1 MKKWLEFFLVFILIL
16 FGSCQ
21 GKSVEAKF
29 SSVEE
34 IGSIGYVH
42 EARQDGIIVV
52 GGNNVGE
59 NIDAVSDFE
68 ADATGVSNVSAY
80 SYKKG
85 IVRFGD
91 EGDALFCQYDI
102 SREENR
108 VLKFGGKSEVVS
120 ESDGTYKTIF
130 RLRNDAG
137 AVFYFIFQNLNKPG
151 VRVIGRQKNG
161 AWEIYLDTDNLNQ
174 VVYDDV
180 IWGEHGRYMVY
191 ERPYIDGEAIV
202 MPYKF
207 YNKSYRKLKA
217 EGEIRLFW
225 NSEIQAFGIDRR
237 KYQNERSKYDLE
249 EKYNIH
255 RHIYL

>member
-1 MKKWLEFFLVFILIL
+1 MKKWLELFLLSMLLL
-16 FGSCQ
+16 FANSYEQ
-21 GKSVEAKF
+21 DAEAKF

-42 EARQDGIIVV
+42 GARKDGIMVI
-52 GGNNVGE
+52 GGNNNGKNVG
-59 NIDAVSDFE
+59 NVSGFE
-68 ADATGVSNVSAY
+68 EAATGVSNVSAH
-80 SYKKG
+80 SYKEG

-91 EGDALFCQYDI
+91 EGEALFCQYDI

-108 VLKFGGKSEVVS
+108 VLRFGGKSEVVS

-130 RLRNDAG
+130 RLRNDDG
-137 AVFYFIFQNLNKPG
+137 AVFYFIYQNLNTSG
-151 VRVIGRQKNG
+151 VRIIGKQKNG
-161 AWEIYLDTDNLNQ
+161 AWDIYLDTDRLNQ

-180 IWGEHGRYMVY
+180 IWGEHGIYMVY
-191 ERPYIDGEAIV
+191 ERPYIDGDAIV

-207 YNKSYRKLKA
+207 YRNSRP

-225 NSEIQAFGIDRR
+225 NAEIQAFGIDRR
-237 KYQNERSKYDLE
+237 KYQTEYSRYDLE

-255 RHIYL
+255 KHIYL